1 MTLSSIALRNI
12 QRNFKDY
19 FVYFASMIFSIVIY
33 FTFKALQYNSQ
44 MEKAAEGSKKISGA
58 FQVSSV
64 MLIIFVAVFIIYSN
78 GFFTR
83 KRKKEV
89 GLYSLLGIRK
99 RQIGKMLFYENML
112 MGLMSL
118 IIGIAIGS
126 VLSKLFLELLVSMMG
141 LNLNVHFEV
150 PMAAIVDT
158 AIIFFVIIL
167 YTSLQGYRLIYR
179 FKLIELFRAEREG
192 EAMPKGSVIMAL
204 ISIFLIGSG
213 YFLALMFM
221 KAVKYADFMAVALYI
236 LLATVVGTYLLF
248 MFFTVFVL
256 KRARN
261 NKSSFYNGM
270 NMVTT
275 SQLLYRIKGNAK
287 SLATISILSAVTLTA
302 VGTSVTMYYNTFTQ
316 SKAFAPYSYSYEKK
330 DAELDKKV
338 NAIFAEEKE
347 NHPVKD
353 QFEVE
358 MVPVKGKF
366 EGDKVDFIL
375 NMNYSISE
383 KYQFMS
389 QSEFNKLAKKI
400 DTETVNVAAGEAFIY
415 DSSYIE
421 GHEFSPQY
429 KGNKAV
435 FQIGNETK
443 KLAIQGANDNAITN
457 LGELVVV
464 VSDETYEQAK
474 QAFGTRVVKNIDVKD
489 ERNSKVLTEKLTKV
503 MPAGESEM
511 VPSFRDFYTGF
522 QMGLEGT
529 GLMMFIGMFLGLVF
543 LLATGSIIYFKQL
556 TEANADRER
565 YVVLRKVGVTKQEMK
580 KAIAKQV
587 SFIFAIPLVIGIL
600 HSLFAL
606 KGLGNILPFEIM
618 IPLLISIGVYGVI
631 YIGYYFLTVRSY
643 YKIVSAK

>member
-44 MEKAAEGSKKISGA
+44 MEKAAAGSKKISGA

-118 IIGIAIGS
+118 IIGIAVGS

-204 ISIFLIGSG
+204 ISVFLIGSG
-213 YFLALMFM
+213 YFLALMYV
-221 KAVKYADFMAVALYI
+221 KALKYADFMVVALYI

-316 SKAFAPYSYSYEKK
+316 SKVAAPYSYSYEKK
-330 DAELDKKV
+330 DEELDKKV
-338 NAIFAEEKE
+338 SAILAEEKA

-353 QFEVE
+353 QFEIE
-358 MVPVKGKF
+358 TVPVKGKF

-375 NMNYSISE
+375 NLNYTISE

-400 DTETVNVAAGEAFIY
+400 DAETVNVATGEAFIY

-421 GHEFSPQY
+421 GYEFSPQY
-429 KGNKAV
+429 KGSKAV

-443 KLAIQGANDNAITN
+443 TLTIQGANNTAITN
-457 LGELVVV
+457 LGELVIV
-464 VSDETYEQAK
+464 VSDDMYEQAK
-474 QAFGTRVVKNIDVKD
+474 QAFGTRTVKNIDVKD
-489 ERNSKVLTEKLTKV
+489 ERNSKVLTEKLAKV

-606 KGLGNILPFEIM
+606 KGLANLLPFEIM

>member
-1 MTLSSIALRNI
+1 
-12 QRNFKDY
+12 
-19 FVYFASMIFSIVIY
+19 MIFSIVIY

-44 MEKAAEGSKKISGA
+44 MEKAAEASKKISGA

-141 LNLNVHFEV
+141 LKLNVHFEV

-192 EAMPKGSVIMAL
+192 EAMPKGSVIIAL
-204 ISIFLIGSG
+204 ISVFLIGSG
-213 YFLALMFM
+213 YFLALMYM
-221 KAVKYADFMAVALYI
+221 KAVMYADFMVVALYI
-236 LLATVVGTYLLF
+236 LLATVAGTYLLF
-248 MFFTVFVL
+248 MFFTVFIL

-261 NKSSFYNGM
+261 NKSAFYNGM

-287 SLATISILSAVTLTA
+287 SLATIAILSAVTLTA

-316 SKAFAPYSYSYEKK
+316 SKVAAPYSYSYEKK
-330 DAELDKKV
+330 DEALDKKV
-338 NAIFAEEKE
+338 NEILAGEKN
-347 NHPVKD
+347 NHPVTYESE
-353 QFEVE
+353 FE
-358 MVPVKGKF
+358 MIPVKGTFKG
-366 EGDKVDFIL
+366 ERADQVL
-375 NMNYSISE
+375 NTHYNVT
-383 KYQFMS
+383 KQYQLIS
-389 QSEFNKLAKKI
+389 QSNFNTIAKHLDI
-400 DTETVNVAAGEAFIY
+400 EPVNLSANEAFVY
-415 DSSYIE
+415 DSLYIE
-421 GHEFSPQY
+421 TLDFGPLY
-429 KGNKAV
+429 TGNTAV
-435 FQIGNETK
+435 FPVGNESK
-443 KLAIQGANDNAITN
+443 ELKIKGVNSRSVTN
-457 LGELVVV
+457 LNELFVIVP
-464 VSDETYEQAK
+464 DQTYEQAK
-474 QAFGTRVVKNIDVKD
+474 QVNETRIVKNIDVKG
-489 ERNSKVLTEKLTKV
+489 ERNSKELTAKLASV
-503 MPAGESEM
+503 MPAGESEILK
-511 VPSFRDFYTGF
+511 PFHDFYTGF
-522 QMGLEGT
+522 QTGLETT
-529 GLMMFIGMFLGLVF
+529 GLMMFIGLFLGLVF

-556 TEANADRER
+556 TEASADRDR
-565 YVVLRKVGVTKQEMK
+565 YVVLHKVGVTKQEMK

-606 KGLGNILPFEIM
+606 KGLGNILPYEIM

>member
-99 RQIGKMLFYENML
+99 KQIGKMLFYENML

-192 EAMPKGSVIMAL
+192 ETMPKGSVIMAL
-204 ISIFLIGSG
+204 ISVFLIGSG
-213 YFLALMFM
+213 YFLALMYV
-221 KAVKYADFMAVALYI
+221 KALKYADFMVVALYI

-316 SKAFAPYSYSYEKK
+316 SKVAAPYSYSYEKK
-330 DAELDKKV
+330 DEALDKKV
-338 NAIFAEEKE
+338 KEILAGEKS
-347 NHPVKD
+347 NHPVTYES
-353 QFEVE
+353 EVE
-358 MVPVKGKF
+358 MIPVKGTFKG
-366 EGDKVDFIL
+366 ERADQVL
-375 NMNYSISE
+375 NTHYNVTNQ
-383 KYQFMS
+383 YQLIS
-389 QSEFNKLAKKI
+389 QSSFNTFAKRL
-400 DTETVNVAAGEAFIY
+400 DVEPVNLSANEAFVY
-415 DSSYIE
+415 DSLYIE
-421 GHEFSPQY
+421 KLDFGPLY
-429 KGNKAV
+429 TGNKAV
-435 FQIGNETK
+435 FPVGNESEELNIK
-443 KLAIQGANDNAITN
+443 GVNSRSLTN
-457 LGELVVV
+457 LNELFVIVP
-464 VSDETYEQAK
+464 DQTYEQAK
-474 QAFGTRVVKNIDVKD
+474 QVHETRTVKNIDVKG
-489 ERNSKVLTEKLTKV
+489 ERNSKELTAKLTSI
-503 MPAGESEM
+503 MPAGESE
-511 VPSFRDFYTGF
+511 VLKPFNDFYTGF
-522 QMGLEGT
+522 QMGIETT
-529 GLMMFIGMFLGLVF
+529 GLMMFIGLFLGLVF

-556 TEANADRER
+556 TEASADRDR
-565 YVVLRKVGVTKQEMK
+565 YVVLHKIGVTKQEMK

-587 SFIFAIPLVIGIL
+587 SFIFAIPLIIGIL

-606 KGLGNILPFEIM
+606 KGLSNILPFEIM